1 MVKIRLTRFGRH
13 KTPFYRI
20 VAVDSRKRRDSDYLV
35 WLGTY
40 NPDKKEIIIK
50 DEAKVLDLL
59 AKGAQPAETVKNI
72 LKAKGIWAKF
82 LATKKPKAKKAKKAK
97 KATKKVEPAKK
108 EAK

>member
-35 WLGTY
+35 WIGTY
-40 NPDKKEIIIK
+40 NPDKKQVIIK
-50 DEAKVLDLL
+50 DETKILDLL

-82 LATKKPKAKKAKKAK
+82 LATKKPKAKKPAKKTAP
-97 KATKKVEPAKK
+97 TKK